1 MSIDYNLKLFY
12 LNNFLII
19 FILDIR
25 HFIQAA
31 TKDSK
36 HVAKYINKGGKPLE
50 LVEALERIDKT
61 IPNNVSYI
69 FNAIQLVL
77 IEILTNS
84 QTHTQAAIQ
93 ACRYLLNSH
102 KSAIER
108 LLKSDMNSHK
118 KSVLKLLTAIVALEP
133 TLGRE
138 ILTAFDV
145 LSDSSSLDG
154 FTSHSREELLSKRET
169 VRTCFIHFILAYL
182 IEGNITL
189 IRNILEKNQLIMSI
203 ISGLIFD
210 SHDLVGLVLNSLNKF
225 VLKSLLISKT
235 QKVQT
240 FNANIVKQL
249 LKLYEWKGPQGFTAG
264 QKINFKPN
272 ADSKKYVE
280 NSVHDFLVLLLSSR
294 KYGLAFASLI
304 NMKSKNNGI
313 QRNIIQSVELP
324 WEDEKKSDLIV
335 KIIKACPELMRF
347 VLKKVSPSN
356 FNLQC
361 IQFVVNL
368 IKELSPDFIKYA
380 ITKMDTKETGTILID
395 MCMPTE
401 VLRFLNERKLKSE
414 DYKMRFCAIDL
425 LFTMFDQM
433 NNFLQNIEEW
443 NAFKPYELR
452 RIKFDVIN
460 HVLVNCPS
468 VEVILSSF
476 YVSMQQQCKEEDEIL
491 AQLDKT
497 LDLLLIIAKFVP
509 TFIEKTSSIINY
521 IQILKPVYE
530 LREKG
535 NNKIELKAI
544 KLILQLEPQ
553 ALSTETD
560 LFATVV
566 DSFVNIYVLGSD
578 EEKLITKDLLRGIFK
593 NTGLFENGVLEIDLW
608 LEGFN
613 TVDENDLSEI
623 IKFLIDVIKRIK
635 ENPEV
640 GEKLISRTKDT
651 SSGNTNLQELF
662 YNIENG
668 IALKGNFSFF
678 FFL

>member
-1 MSIDYNLKLFY
+1 M
-12 LNNFLII
+12 
-19 FILDIR
+19 
-25 HFIQAA
+25 
-31 TKDSK
+31 
-36 HVAKYINKGGKPLE
+36 E
-50 LVEALERIDKT
+50 LVEALEKIDKT
-61 IPNNVSYI
+61 ITNNVSYI

-102 KSAIER
+102 KSSVEK
-108 LLKSDMNSHK
+108 LLKSELNSHK

-145 LSDSSSLDG
+145 LSNSSSLDG
-154 FTSHSREELLSKRET
+154 FTSHSREELMSGRET

-264 QKINFKPN
+264 QKIDYKPN
-272 ADSKKYVE
+272 VEHKKYVE

-304 NMKSKNNGI
+304 NIKSKNNGI
-313 QRNIIQSVELP
+313 QKNIIQSVELP

-347 VLKKVSPSN
+347 VLKKVSPTN

-361 IQFVVNL
+361 IQFVINL

-380 ITKMDTKETGTILID
+380 ITKMDTKETGAILID

-401 VLRFLNERKLKSE
+401 VLRFLNEKKLKS
-414 DYKMRFCAIDL
+414 DDFKMRFCAIEL

-433 NNFLQNIEEW
+433 NNFLTKIEEW
-443 NAFKPYELR
+443 DAYKPYELR

-476 YVSMQQQCKEEDEIL
+476 YVTMQQQYKEENEVL

-535 NNKIELKAI
+535 NNQIELKAI

-553 ALSTETD
+553 ALSPETD
-560 LFATVV
+560 LFTTVV
-566 DSFVNIYVLGSD
+566 ESFVNIYVLGSD

-613 TVDENDLSEI
+613 NFDEDDLSEI
-623 IKFLIDVIKRIK
+623 ITFLIDVIKKIK

-640 GEKLISRTKDT
+640 GEKFITRTKDT

-668 IALKGNFSFF
+668 IALKGESVLFIFV
-678 FFL
+678 

>member
-1 MSIDYNLKLFY
+1 M
-12 LNNFLII
+12 
-19 FILDIR
+19 
-25 HFIQAA
+25 
-31 TKDSK
+31 
-36 HVAKYINKGGKPLE
+36 E

-102 KSAIER
+102 KSSIEK
-108 LLKSDMNSHK
+108 LLKSDLNGHK

-145 LSDSSSLDG
+145 LSDPSSLDG
-154 FTSHSREELLSKRET
+154 FTSHSRDELLCKRET

-235 QKVQT
+235 HKVQT

-264 QKINFKPN
+264 QKIDYKPN
-272 ADSKKYVE
+272 AEHKKYVE

-304 NMKSKNNGI
+304 NMKSKTNGI

-414 DYKMRFCAIDL
+414 DSKMRFCAIDL
-425 LFTMFDQM
+425 LHTMFDQM
-433 NNFLQNIEEW
+433 NNFLTNIEEW
-443 NAFKPYELR
+443 NAYKPYELR

-476 YVSMQQQCKEEDEIL
+476 YVSMQQQCKEEEAIL

-553 ALSTETD
+553 ALSPETE
-560 LFATVV
+560 LFTTVV

-608 LEGFN
+608 LESFN

-640 GEKLISRTKDT
+640 GEKFITRTKDT

-668 IALKGNFSFF
+668 IALKGE
-678 FFL
+678 FLIFIYINSKIIFIYFQVLWMFQH

>member
-1 MSIDYNLKLFY
+1 MLEL
-12 LNNFLII
+12 LLINY
-19 FILDIR
+19 ILDIR

-102 KSAIER
+102 KSSVEK
-108 LLKSDMNSHK
+108 LLRSDLNSHK

-189 IRNILEKNQLIMSI
+189 IRNILEKNKLIMSI
-203 ISGLIFD
+203 ISGLVFD

-240 FNANIVKQL
+240 FNASIVIQL

-264 QKINFKPN
+264 PKIDYKPN
-272 ADSKKYVE
+272 AEHKKYVE
-280 NSVHDFLVLLLSSR
+280 NSVHDLLILLLSSR

-304 NMKSKNNGI
+304 NMKSKNNMI
-313 QRNIIQSVELP
+313 QKNIIQSVALP

-347 VLKKVSPSN
+347 VLKKVSPVN

-361 IQFVVNL
+361 IQFVINL

-380 ITKMDTKETGTILID
+380 IAKMDTKETGTILID
-395 MCMPTE
+395 MCMPSE
-401 VLRFLNERKLKSE
+401 VLRFLNEKKLKSE

-425 LFTMFDQM
+425 LYTMFDQM
-433 NNFLQNIEEW
+433 NNFLTKIEEW
-443 NAFKPYELR
+443 DAFKPYELR

-468 VEVILSSF
+468 VEVILSAF
-476 YVSMQQQCKEEDEIL
+476 YVTMQQEDKEEEEVL

-535 NNKIELKAI
+535 NNQIELKAI

-553 ALSTETD
+553 ALSPDTD
-560 LFATVV
+560 LFTTVV
-566 DSFVNIYVLGSD
+566 ESFVNIYVLGSD
-578 EEKLITKDLLRGIFK
+578 EEKLITRDLLRGIFK

-613 TVDENDLSEI
+613 TVDEDDLSEV

-640 GEKLISRTKDT
+640 GEKFITRTKDT
-651 SSGNTNLQELF
+651 SSGNTNVQELF

-668 IALKGNFSFF
+668 IALKGELFLYLFF
-678 FFL
+678 